1 MKSSDGELTIGELA
15 GAFGLATH
23 VLRHWESVGLLH
35 PARRVGD
42 RRRYTDEHRFRVALI
57 LQAKAAGLSLEQI
70 RGVVEAPDGTARRD
84 RLTAFLTELDERI
97 EGLRAARELVAHA
110 VACPREDFLA
120 CARMREIL
128 QDCRTVGNGTAGS
141 HVCVREPFGGDRVV
155 AER

>member
-15 GAFGLATH
+15 ADFGLATH
-23 VLRHWESVGLLH
+23 VLRHWESVGVLH

-42 RRRYTDEHRFRVALI
+42 RRRYNDEHRFRVALI

-70 RGVVEAPDGTARRD
+70 REVVEAPDGTARRD
-84 RLTAFLTELDERI
+84 RLTAFLAELDERI
-97 EGLRAARELVAHA
+97 ERLRSARELVAHA
-110 VACPREDFLA
+110 VGCPHEDFLA

-128 QDCRTVGNGTAGS
+128 HDCRIPGNGTADA

-155 AER
+155 PDR

>member
-42 RRRYTDEHRFRVALI
+42 RRRYTDDHRFRVALI
-57 LQAKAAGLSLEQI
+57 VQAKAAGLSLEQI
-70 RGVVEAPDGTARRD
+70 REVVEAPDGSTRRD
-84 RLTAFLTELDERI
+84 RLAAFLTELDERI
-97 EGLRAARELVAHA
+97 ERLRAAREMVAHA
-110 VACPREDFLA
+110 VGCPREDFLA
-120 CARMREIL
+120 CARLREIL
-128 QDCRTVGNGTAGS
+128 HDCRAHEDGTARA
-141 HVCVREPFGGDRVV
+141 HAREPFGGDRVG